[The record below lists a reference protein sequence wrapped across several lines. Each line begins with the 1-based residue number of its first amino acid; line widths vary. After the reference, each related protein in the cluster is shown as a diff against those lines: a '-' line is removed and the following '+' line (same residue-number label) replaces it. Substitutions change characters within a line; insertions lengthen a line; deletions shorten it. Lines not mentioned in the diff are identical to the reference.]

1 MVEQASPKRRCGR
14 PAMFTEGG
22 RQVMVYL
29 PLGVYGA
36 IVASMEREGTASGLV
51 GPYVR
56 ALLCDA
62 LKVKGIL

>member
-1 MVEQASPKRRCGR
+1 MDAPKRRCGR
-14 PAMFTEGG
+14 PAMFPEGG
-22 RQVMVYL
+22 RQVIVYL
-29 PLGVYGA
+29 PVGVYGA
-36 IVASMEREGTASGLV
+36 IVESMEREGTGGLV